1 MNIYIYILL
10 FIYDYICIGIL
21 WRLFTFSIFLVR
33 ILEALDLFHLS
44 DAKFPFSGHRCLRG
58 LRQTRK
64 CCAAPQTPKPGGSRK
79 GLLKDT
85 KYGIPTIASN
95 CKKWNLIQA
104 KRNIHGLVLI
114 NWSFLF
120 LRWSFWD
127 EVKFFLWH
135 PGICWPWWG
144 VQQKVTDYECIPV
157 SWWEKMLGIPLL
169 SSTLTPLVGLV

>member
-1 MNIYIYILL
+1 MYRH
-10 FIYDYICIGIL
+10 L

-64 CCAAPQTPKPGGSRK
+64 CCAAPQTPKPGGSQK

-95 CKKWNLIQA
+95 CKKWNLIQV
-104 KRNIHGLVLI
+104 KETSWSCTDQLI
-114 NWSFLF
+114 FFISKMEFLGWSI
-120 LRWSFWD
+120 
-127 EVKFFLWH
+127 VVFLWH